1 MRICPHSLTWIGL
14 PDVLNC
20 TMIHDPMIHMTNN
33 LQLSGFVLF
42 GISQMMVGLENSQW
56 LRIPLSAF
64 PVLQNLHEDEWLDYR
79 LAANRTRLRWPG
91 RDISLSVRDLASHAT
106 SMDDGGKGPE

>member
-20 TMIHDPMIHMTNN
+20 TMIHAPMIPMTNN

-42 GISQMMVGLENSQW
+42 GTSQMMVELENSQW

-64 PVLQNLHEDEWLDYR
+64 PALQNLHEDECLDYR
-79 LAANRTRLRWPG
+79 LAANRTHLRWP
-91 RDISLSVRDLASHAT
+91 RT
-106 SMDDGGKGPE
+106 SMSMVTPVPSGS